1 MANPTTRQGLIDYCL
16 RELGHPVIEI
26 NVDED
31 QLEDRVDEALE
42 FFREFHYD
50 SMELYYAKEQIT
62 GSIIRLQTL
71 VGLDFTVNEVIT
83 GGTSGATAVVV
94 ELTAANI
101 LTVKAI
107 TGDFEA
113 SETITGGTSGTTA
126 SLAASNVVTKGTY
139 DNKYFDLDSS
149 ITGVVKVMP
158 LSERSSTVNLFDV
171 RYQLM
176 LNNIQSLTATDLV
189 YYTQLKTHLNLINDL
204 MAGQKPVRFNRHMNR
219 LYVDMDWTNDV
230 EVGDY
235 IVVECY
241 KILDPNTYTDV
252 YNDYFI
258 KKYLTAIIKKQWG
271 NNLKKFE
278 GVQMPGGVT
287 LNGQKIYDE
296 AVEEIRELKEE
307 AKDVW
312 QLPPDMF
319 VG

>member
-1 MANPTTRQGLIDYCL
+1 MAKPTTRQGLIDYCL
-16 RELGHPVIEI
+16 RDLGHPVIEI
-26 NVDED
+26 NVDDD

-50 SMELYYAKEQIT
+50 AIELTYVKQEIT
-62 GSIIRLQTL
+62 ASTLRLQSL
-71 VGLDFTVNEVIT
+71 VGLSFTVGETIT
-83 GGTSGATAVVV
+83 GGTSGATATVVS
-94 ELTAANI
+94 LDAANLLSI
-101 LTVKAI
+101 KGI
-107 TGDFEA
+107 TGTFTA
-113 SETITGGTSGTTA
+113 SETITGGTSGTSA
-126 SLAASNVVTKGTY
+126 VIYNSSPVTKGVF
-139 DNKYFDLDSS
+139 DNQYIELNDS
-149 ITGVVKVMP
+149 ITGVVKVLP

-204 MAGQKPVRFNRHMNR
+204 MAGQKPVRFNRHTNT
-219 LYVDMDWTNDV
+219 LYIDLDWKSDVD
-230 EVGDY
+230 VGDY
-235 IVVECY
+235 VVIECF

-252 YNDYFI
+252 YNDYFL
-258 KKYLTAIIKKQWG
+258 KKYLSALIKRQWG

-287 LNGQKIYDE
+287 LNGQKIFDE
-296 AVEEIRELKEE
+296 AVEELKELKLE
-307 AKDVW
+307 AQEVW